1 MATLIYPGILI
12 FRECR
17 NMSFNIPSLDDLVTQ
32 LANLP
37 GIGRKTAQR
46 LAIFV
51 LKSSDGY
58 ADKLVDAIVR
68 VKENTRLCKR
78 CFNIAEQELCSVCS
92 DARRDALKICVVED
106 IVDVIAIEG
115 SREYNGL
122 YHVLGGVISPLA
134 GVSVADLKIAELIER
149 VEKEGIHE
157 VLLAL
162 NLSTEGEATMIYI
175 SNMLKNKN
183 IDVTRI
189 AHGVPMGS
197 HLEFVDQTTIGRAI
211 AERQKL

>member
-1 MATLIYPGILI
+1 
-12 FRECR
+12 
-17 NMSFNIPSLDDLVTQ
+17 MSLNIPSLDELVTQ
-32 LANLP
+32 LAQLP

-46 LAIFV
+46 LAIYI
-51 LKSSDGY
+51 LKSGNGY
-58 ADKLVDAIVR
+58 ADKLVNAIIN
-68 VKENTRLCKR
+68 VKSNTRLCKR
-78 CFNIAEQELCSVCS
+78 CFNISEQELCSICA
-92 DARRDALKICVVED
+92 DGKRDASKICVVED
-106 IVDVIAIEG
+106 IVDVMAIEG

-122 YHVLGGVISPLA
+122 YHILGGVISPLA
-134 GVSVADLKIAELIER
+134 GVSAADLKITELLDR
-149 VEKEGIHE
+149 VEREETRE

-197 HLEFVDQTTIGRAI
+197 HLEFVDQMTIGRAI
-211 AERQKL
+211 ASRQKL